1 MSPVSRG
8 RGKKNRS
15 AKGPVGKRDVARRLP
30 VGDDADLGWPLDRSG
45 PASMSGWPADG
56 RGGAL
61 ASLADVSE
69 LLSGLPGGVRA
80 DAGAGGWVGMSW
92 VTIERLAREKAGPPG
107 AGRGRP
113 YRDDAEQLSDAQL
126 LEQLRSLGIEL
137 DRAGLQALC
146 QDALSA
152 QEVASQILGGRLAA
166 SQRGTLESDWVWL
179 AVLTLWQRWWP
190 DQPCLETIDDKI
202 QEGYERSGDLGAA
215 TDAWLQAWSDVLHLC
230 DAAGITTIAGFD
242 RRFPLTQSLFNW
254 NQDLE
259 MELGNAGLDDPAK
272 LRARIT
278 VGEEVLR
285 RFTDCDQLLVENW
298 RRAIA
303 EAWFWL
309 GETSKADELYRDWL
323 DHDPRWG
330 FGWVGWASGYMPP
343 PRSGAP
349 TDYQRAEQLLRQGQA
364 VSGVRDRE
372 AITEWLQLTR
382 DNRERDGAESGSQ
395 KEP

>member
-15 AKGPVGKRDVARRLP
+15 AKGSVGKRAVARRLP
-30 VGDDADLGWPLDRSG
+30 VGDDADLGWPLDRSV
-45 PASMSGWPADG
+45 PASMSGGPAG
-56 RGGAL
+56 GGAL
-61 ASLADVSE
+61 ASLANVSE

-80 DAGAGGWVGMSW
+80 DAGAGGGWVGMSW

-113 YRDDAEQLSDAQL
+113 YRDDAEQLTDAQL
-126 LEQLRSLGIEL
+126 LDRLGSFGTEL
-137 DRAGLQALC
+137 DDAGLQALC
-146 QDALSA
+146 EDALSA
-152 QEVASQILGGRLAA
+152 QDVASQILDRHASA
-166 SQRGTLESDWVWL
+166 SQRGTPESDWVWL
-179 AVLTLWQRWWP
+179 AVLALWHRWWP
-190 DQPCLETIDDKI
+190 DKPCMETIDDKI
-202 QEGYERSGDLGAA
+202 QEGYARSADSGAA
-215 TDAWLQAWSDVLHLC
+215 TDTWLQAWSDVLHLC
-230 DAAGITTIAGFD
+230 DAEGITTIAGFD

-259 MELGNAGLDDPAK
+259 MELGNAGLDDPSK

-309 GETSKADELYRDWL
+309 GEASKADELYRDWL
-323 DHDPRWG
+323 DHDPQWG
-330 FGWVGWASGYMPP
+330 FGWVGWACGYTPP
-343 PRSGAP
+343 PRAGAP
-349 TDYQRAEQLLRQGQA
+349 TDYQRAEELLRQGQA
-364 VSGVRDRE
+364 VSRVRDRE

-382 DNRERDGAESGSQ
+382 DNRARDSAESGSRM
-395 KEP
+395 KP